1 MKKKILS
8 LLVLLTLLISATL
21 FTTSVAYAD
30 DVNAYTV
37 KFMLDET
44 TEYQSAEVEENKF
57 ITIPE
62 TPEKDKNVFNYWK
75 LEDGTKFSFKKR
87 ITADYYADIA
97 NEDGEIC
104 LYAEWEQVVF
114 TVTFK
119 VEGEVVSVQ
128 EVQKGTSAVEPS
140 TVVCEGKEFVRWDK
154 NTMVVEEDMVV
165 EAVLAPIYYTV
176 SVYADEEFV
185 GSAKIKHGED
195 ATFINGLTIP
205 EKEHYTF
212 NGFIGE
218 TECIVKNGVIYV
230 DYTPAE
236 YTVTYMADDATF
248 GAPMSA
254 LYGEST
260 PMPST
265 FPEKAGHVFAGW
277 YLDDALYNFNTTLTG
292 NITLTARFIPIE
304 KPKYSVTFYDYN
316 GNQYG
321 GTQLI
326 SEGSSAIEPGH
337 PLRPG
342 YDFIGWSEDFDSVS
356 GEMHVYPT
364 YKLNYY
370 TVNVYDYQGKIATY
384 EVQYGGSVT
393 VDSALIRTQAGYE
406 FIGFDTS
413 LKNITGDTDINA
425 KYRALTFAVKFY
437 NDNNQPACGT
447 QVVKY
452 GESAK
457 APKVSKAGY
466 KFIGFKN
473 MDTGAMN
480 DYDVITDNTNYIAV
494 YEVITFTVNFI
505 EDGVN
510 KYTVSVEHG
519 KYAPMYTYEK
529 EGYVFGGWFTDE
541 ALTTQFNFITGIES
555 DVVLYAKWTEIKKPV
570 YTATFIVDGEVYNL
584 QYVEQ
589 YERVLTPSIPVKEG
603 YTFVWWEVEEYGYIW
618 RANETIRETIY
629 DSNLTFIA
637 VFEEITYQVKFIY
650 GKGISVNSG
659 PLSTIVYVKYGED
672 ATAPTNVNKDGYT
685 FVKWDKDFTNVKSN
699 MTVTALYTVNEYKV
713 EFVDSDGNV
722 IATQMVEYGS
732 SPQLIANPK
741 KEGYTFSGWKNTT
754 DYNRDF
760 TFDYEV
766 KYDVVIRANFSIN
779 SYKLTYYI
787 NGEKYKEET
796 LIYGQVINPIKGP
809 SYNDDYARWDGWGEI
824 PSHMPAHNVS
834 VHGTKYEYK
843 YYTLTLCI
851 DGNVYREYS
860 IREGRNTP
868 TIYNP
873 TNLDET
879 IVFIGW
885 GEIPSTLTEDVRID
899 AQIQKL
905 GYYKIY
911 YYLEGEIFKVETVL
925 EGKSIYNTNQYKD
938 EIEATFD
945 ETKIFNGWKFTE
957 NKMPAHDIDVHAN
970 IEYKAYYKLNYYL
983 NGTIYKSFS
992 ILNGTKLEG
1001 TEYQLGTPTLPEY
1014 HIFTGWREKLPYNMP
1029 KEDVNIYGNSRELLE
1044 HNVTFKIDGEVY
1056 KVIKVREYS
1065 AIPLPEYPEFDG
1077 TKWVIGWKSVPSTMP
1092 SYDIEIGAEL
1102 IYLNDIELV
1111 HREGTENGVAVHY
1124 LDVKITGVVNFVA
1137 IKFKIDTKYPSEA
1150 ILNDEFASYNPDNH
1164 MLVYASG
1171 EVITEDTIIATFAS
1185 GTRLNWNSLSSFE
1198 IYTINDDGEI
1208 VKTVCYFNGNKH

>member
-8 LLVLLTLLISATL
+8 LLVLLSLLVSAML

-30 DVNAYTV
+30 DVNTYSV
-37 KFMLDET
+37 YFMLDES
-44 TEYQSAEVEENKF
+44 TEYQKVEVEENKYL
-57 ITIPE
+57 TIPE
-62 TPEKDKNVFNYWK
+62 TPEREKSVFNYWK

-87 ITADYYADIA
+87 ITESVV
-97 NEDGEIC
+97 NEDGELY

-119 VEGEVVSVQ
+119 VNGEVVSVQ

-140 TVVCEGKEFVRWDK
+140 TVDCPGEEFVRWDK
-154 NTMVVEEDMVV
+154 NTAVVESDMVV
-165 EAVLAPIYYTV
+165 EAVLRPIYYTV
-176 SVYADEEFV
+176 SVYADDEFV
-185 GSAKIKHGED
+185 GSAKIKHNED
-195 ATFINGLTIP
+195 ATFINDLVIP
-205 EKEHYTF
+205 EKEHYVID
-212 NGFIGE
+212 GFIGE
-218 TECIVKNGVIYV
+218 TENIVKNGVIYV
-230 DYTPAE
+230 NYVPAE
-236 YTVTYMADDATF
+236 YTVTYMSEGATF
-248 GAPMSA
+248 GSTLTA

-260 PMPST
+260 PMPET
-265 FPEKAGHVFAGW
+265 FPIKAGYVFVGW
-277 YLDDALYNFNTTLTG
+277 YLDDALYNFNTTLSG
-292 NITLTARFIPIE
+292 DITLTAKFTPIE
-304 KPKYSVTFYDYN
+304 KPKYTVTFYDYN
-316 GNQYG
+316 GEQYG

-342 YDFIGWSEDFDSVS
+342 YTFIGWSEDFSSVT
-356 GEMHVYPT
+356 GEMKIYPT
-364 YKLNYY
+364 YKLDSY
-370 TVNVYDYQGKIATY
+370 TVTVYDYQGLIATY
-384 EVQYGGSVT
+384 EIQYGGSVV
-393 VDSALIRTQAGYE
+393 VDSALVRTKVGYE

-413 LKNITGDTDINA
+413 LKNITGDTVINA

-437 NDNNQPACGT
+437 NDNSQPACGT
-447 QVVKY
+447 QIIKY

-457 APKVSKAGY
+457 APKVSKDGY
-466 KFIGFKN
+466 KFVGWKN
-473 MDTGAMN
+473 MDTGVMN
-480 DYDVITDNTNYIAV
+480 DFEVITNNSNYIAV
-494 YEVITFTVNFI
+494 YEVITYVVTYVEN
-505 EDGVN
+505 GVTI
-510 KYTVSVEHG
+510 YTATVEHG
-519 KYAPMYTYEK
+519 KYAPMYSYEK
-529 EGYVFGGWFTDE
+529 TGFVFGGWFTNE
-541 ALTTQFNFITGIES
+541 TLETSFNFITTVES
-555 DVVLYAKWTEIKKPV
+555 NVTLYAKWTEIKKPV
-570 YTATFIVDGEVYNL
+570 FTATFMVDDEIYNL
-584 QYVEQ
+584 QYIEQ
-589 YERVLTPSIPVKEG
+589 NERVLTPPIPVKEG
-603 YTFVWWEVEEYGYIW
+603 YTFKRWEVLEYGYSW
-618 RANETIRETIY
+618 SANETIRETIY
-629 DSNLTFIA
+629 DKNLTFVA

-659 PLSTIVYVKYGED
+659 PYSTIAWVKYGED

-685 FVKWDKDFTNVKSN
+685 FIGWDKDFTNVKSN
-699 MTVTALYTVNEYKV
+699 MTVTALYSVNEYKV

-732 SPQLIANPK
+732 TPQLISNPK

-760 TFDYEV
+760 TFDYVV

-787 NGEKYKEET
+787 NGTKYKEET
-796 LIYGQVINPIKGP
+796 KLYDQVINPISPP
-809 SYNDDYARWDGWGEI
+809 SYNSDYARWEGWGEI
-824 PSHMPAHNVS
+824 PARMPAHNVN
-834 VHGTKYEYK
+834 VYGTKYDYV
-843 YYTLTLCI
+843 YYNLDLYI
-851 DGNVYREYS
+851 DGELYRTYS
-860 IREGRNTP
+860 VREGKNTP
-868 TIYNP
+868 NIYAP
-873 TNLDET
+873 SNLDET
-879 IVFIGW
+879 IIFISW
-885 GEIPSTLTEDVRID
+885 GDIPSVMPSENVRID

-905 GYYKIY
+905 GYYKIN
-911 YYLEGEIFKVETVL
+911 YYLEGELFKVETVL
-925 EGKSIYNTNQYKD
+925 EGTSIYSRNQYRE

-945 ETKIFNGWKFTE
+945 ETKVFKGWTFSE

-1065 AIPLPEYPEFDG
+1065 AIPLPEFPILDG
-1077 TKWVIGWKSVPSTMP
+1077 TKWVTAWKAVPSTMP

-1111 HREGTENGVAVHY
+1111 HREGTENGVAVYY
-1124 LDVKITGVVNFVA
+1124 LDVKITDVVNFVA
-1137 IKFKIDTKYPSEA
+1137 IKFMIDTKYTSEA
-1150 ILNDEFASYNPDNH
+1150 RLDDNYASYNPDNH
-1164 MLVYASG
+1164 MLVYASDK
-1171 EVITEDTIIATFAS
+1171 VMTEDTVIATFVS